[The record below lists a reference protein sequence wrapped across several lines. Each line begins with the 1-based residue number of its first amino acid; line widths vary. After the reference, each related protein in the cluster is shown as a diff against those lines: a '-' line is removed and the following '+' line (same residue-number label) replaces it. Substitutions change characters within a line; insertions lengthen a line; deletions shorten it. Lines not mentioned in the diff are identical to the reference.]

1 MTSTRIR
8 SRRRLPSLRPGRRAA
23 GALAV
28 LGLLLAA
35 GCSSDYATGS
45 EQASGAEPTAAAD
58 PGEYDF
64 AAVEPI
70 VEDFLAEHDLAGA
83 GLVVVEKDDGIV
95 GEQYFGEFDADRVSL
110 VASASK
116 VVTAGVLA
124 RLADQGLL
132 DLDQPIAEYV
142 DWAQGHNPEIT
153 VAQLLSGSSGL
164 VGLLPTPAY
173 GPYLCQFLPTAELEE
188 CAATAW
194 ATPDDD
200 GDIVPPDTEFRYGGV
215 QWQIAGAVAE
225 TVSGKTWAQLLDET
239 YVQPCGVD
247 SLGYNNH
254 WTQLGAGGFSY
265 PAGFDGDVSVLS
277 PTENPHMEGGL
288 YIEPADYAQLLLMQ
302 LREGRCGDTQVLE
315 PESVDRMQTDRIGEV
330 FGGETMTGTGY
341 GLGWWVDRDGSSRIT
356 DAGAYGTVPWLDLD
370 GEFGAYLVLEAEAD
384 LGMSLAAQ
392 LYDPVEDAVTAAR

>member
-1 MTSTRIR
+1 MTSTPIQ
-8 SRRRLPSLRPGRRAA
+8 SRRRLPSLGRGRRTA

-28 LGLLLAA
+28 LGLVVAA
-35 GCSSDYATGS
+35 GCSSDGPTS
-45 EQASGAEPTAAAD
+45 SAEAAPTSTAD
-58 PGEYDF
+58 AREYDF
-64 AAVEPI
+64 SAVEPI
-70 VEDFLAEHDLAGA
+70 VEAFLAEHDLEGA

-95 GEQYFGEFDADRVSL
+95 SEQYFGEFDADRVSL

-116 VVTAGVLA
+116 MVTAGVLA
-124 RLADQGLL
+124 RLADQDLL

-142 DWAQGHNPEIT
+142 DWAAGHNPEIT

-173 GPYLCQFLPTAELEE
+173 GPYLCQFLPTAELEV

-194 ATPDDD
+194 ATPEDD
-200 GDIVPPDTEFRYGGV
+200 GAIVPPDTEFRYGGV

-225 TVSGKTWAQLLDET
+225 SVSGKTWSQLLEET
-239 YVQPCGVD
+239 YIAPCGVE

-254 WTQLGAGGFSY
+254 WTQLGAGGFGY
-265 PAGFDGDVSVLS
+265 PAGFDGDVGVLA

-288 YIEPADYAQLLLMQ
+288 YIQPADYAQLLLMQ
-302 LREGRCGDTQVLE
+302 LRDGRCGDTQVLE
-315 PESVDRMQTDRIGEV
+315 PESVERMQTDRIGEV

-341 GLGWWVDRDGSSRIT
+341 GFGWWVDRDDSDRIT

-370 GEFGAYLVLEAEAD
+370 GGFGAYLVLEAEAE
-384 LGMSLAAQ
+384 LGMSLAAE
-392 LYDPVEDAVTAAR
+392 LYEPVEDAVTAAR